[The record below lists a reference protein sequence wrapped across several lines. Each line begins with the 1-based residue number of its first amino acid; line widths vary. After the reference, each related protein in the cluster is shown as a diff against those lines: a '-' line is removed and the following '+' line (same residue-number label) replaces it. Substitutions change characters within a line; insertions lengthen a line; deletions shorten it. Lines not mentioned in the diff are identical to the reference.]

1 MVSKYTKYDGSDKDI
16 KNHEDTHDLIWYRN
30 PEVLLNAKM
39 AKEFFPMNSMS
50 YNRKLNAI
58 LRLSIYVSL
67 ILAIIKRNYNYIYIV
82 LVAMLLTYYFHIER
96 QNDSSLRGGHGKI
109 WGVDDIEKFENN
121 YNGNA
126 FNEDNKNICNVPE
139 PTTNNPMMNINLITR
154 NRNQN
159 SAPMSY
165 NKPEL
170 KKDIDNKFNTDLF
183 RDVSSVYGKRN
194 SQRQFY
200 TMPSTTIPN
209 EQTAFAKWLYN
220 TGPTCKEDGIKCA
233 PTSF

>member
-1 MVSKYTKYDGSDKDI
+1 MVSKYTKYEGSDQDI
-16 KNHEDTHDLIWYRN
+16 KSRGDLRDLIWYRH
-30 PEVLLNAKM
+30 PEILLNAKM
-39 AKEFFPMNSMS
+39 AKEFFPMNNMS

-82 LVAMLLTYYFHIER
+82 LVAMLLTYYLHIER
-96 QNDSSLRGGHGKI
+96 QNDSSSRGGHGGI
-109 WGVDDIEKFENN
+109 DDIEDFENN
-121 YNGNA
+121 YINNA
-126 FNEDNKNICNVPE
+126 SDEDNKNICNVPE
-139 PTTNNPMMNINLITR
+139 PTTDNPMMNINLITR

-170 KKDIDNKFNTDLF
+170 KKDIDDKFNADLF